1 MATEEETSE
10 AGDDDGGEKG
20 GGCIFWDLEKSFDA
34 DPSFSDM
41 SSLVGMKGVVES
53 V

>member
-1 MATEEETSE
+1 MATEEETSA

-34 DPSFSDM
+34 DPPSRTC
-41 SSLVGMKGVVES
+41 LRWLE
-53 V
+53 

>member
-20 GGCIFWDLEKSFDA
+20 GGCVYSGTLRNHLMPIL
-34 DPSFSDM
+34 PSRTCLRWF
-41 SSLVGMKGVVES
+41 E
-53 V
+53 